1 MWRAE
6 IQTIIDQCKAA
17 RDRGASLSQIRESV
31 LRDAIGDALR
41 RMNLPEFLDW
51 IKDDREFSYFYYDA
65 QQSGICAKPQE
76 VAALILEQIALDALE

>member
-6 IQTIIDQCKAA
+6 IQAIIDQCKAA
-17 RDRGASLSQIRESV
+17 LDRGDSLSQIRESV
-31 LRDAIGDALR
+31 LRGAIDDALR

-65 QQSGICAKPQE
+65 QQSGVCAKPQE